1 MNINA
6 LTQLFN
12 QRYNRVPLVVRAPGR
27 INLIGEHTDYNGGF
41 VMPAAIDKHFLFAAA
56 AHPAQ
61 QFTICALDFNE
72 DVSFSLNELKP
83 GHRWVNYLMGV
94 VEGFVRRG
102 KEIGGVKVLFK
113 SNIPPGAGLSSS
125 AALCSGFGFVLNE
138 LFQCRLSRLDLALIA
153 QEAEDQFAGAKVGL
167 MDMYASLFSK
177 PESVMLMDC
186 RSHTHEYIP
195 FHTTGF
201 ELLLIDTKVKH
212 ALASSA
218 YNHRRQACE
227 EGVKII
233 QRTQA
238 GVQSLR
244 DVSETQLLPYQVVMG
259 EEIFKRCHYVVKEIK
274 RTETAAGYLKRNEWP
289 AFGKLMY
296 ETHEG
301 LSVEYEV
308 SCPESDWIV
317 NTARES
323 RITGARQMGGGFG
336 GCVLCLISQPEKKMF
351 IEKVQEKYFA
361 QFKKEPDFYSVEL
374 SEGVSRIEF

>member
-1 MNINA
+1 M
-6 LTQLFN
+6 
-12 QRYNRVPLVVRAPGR
+12 PLVVRAPGR

-41 VMPAAIDKHFLFAAA
+41 VMPAAIDKQFLFAAA
-56 AHPAQ
+56 HNHTK

-72 DVSFSLNELKP
+72 EISFSLNELQP

-94 VEGFVRRG
+94 VAGFVRRG
-102 KEIGGVKVLFK
+102 KAIGGVEVMFT

-153 QEAEDQFAGAKVGL
+153 QEAEHQFAGAKVGL
-167 MDMYASLFSK
+167 MAMYASLFSK
-177 PESVMLMDC
+177 SESVMLMDC
-186 RSHTHEYIP
+186 RSNTHEYIP
-195 FHTTGF
+195 FRADGLD
-201 ELLLIDTKVKH
+201 LLLIDTKVKH
-212 ALASSA
+212 SLASSA

-227 EGVKII
+227 AGVKIL
-233 QRTQA
+233 QQKHP

-244 DVSETQLLPYQVVMG
+244 DVSEMQLLPYQAVME
-259 EEIFKRCHYVVKEIK
+259 EEIFKRCHYVVKEIE
-274 RTETAAGYLKRNEWP
+274 RTVAAAGHLKRNEWS

-296 ETHEG
+296 ETHDG
-301 LSVEYEV
+301 LSREYEV

-351 IEKVQEKYFA
+351 SQKVQEKYFA

-374 SEGVSRIEF
+374 SEGITLLDF